1 MNNPSAARSSNS
13 GLAYDQAPPFAA
25 PLLLYLIAPVFL
37 LAAAIAGILLPEWI
51 ADRWSASALI
61 LTHLIAL
68 GFLGL
73 AMCASLL
80 QMLPVVIGIPVPA
93 VRIVAHSTLVG
104 IGLGVTALSVGLWRS
119 EAWWIDIAMLLLGGG
134 LAAFIAGM
142 AASLWRA
149 RHGIQLRMPLLL
161 SGLSLLLTVL
171 LGLALAGAFSGRWAP
186 TADMAGLT
194 HLHLSWGFLGWTLI
208 LVVGVS
214 WQVVPMLQLTPAYP
228 ATPSRMIVHALMIAL
243 SLLTLASLWPTFTVL
258 TLPAVVLIMIAALAY
273 ALLTL
278 RLYRLRRRKIGD
290 ATLGFWRLAM
300 YSLILS
306 VVLMALRW
314 ILPEDLAA
322 PLELLLGL
330 TFLLGFAASVVTGML
345 YKIIPFLCWFHL
357 QAQRMA
363 RKKAGELN
371 SAVAPS
377 MKIFMPDALAQRQ
390 LQSWI
395 IALVLLL
402 PAPLLPSVASIPGL
416 AFLALSA
423 LQLWY
428 NLGQAALR
436 FHREGGKFA

>member
-1 MNNPSAARSSNS
+1 MNNRSEARSSNS
-13 GLAYDQAPPFAA
+13 GLAYDQAPPFGA
-25 PLLLYLIAPVFL
+25 PLRLYLIAPVFL
-37 LAAAIAGILLPEWI
+37 LAAAIAGILLPEWS

-61 LTHLIAL
+61 LTHLITL

-93 VRIVAHSTLVG
+93 ARIVAHSTLVG
-104 IGLGVTALSVGLWRS
+104 LGLGVAALSVGLWRS

-134 LAAFIAGM
+134 LAVFIAGM

-149 RHGIQLRMPLLL
+149 RQGIPLRMPLLL

-171 LGLALAGAFSGRWAP
+171 LGLALAGAFSGRWVP

-194 HLHLSWGFLGWTLI
+194 HLHLSWGLLGWTLI

-228 ATPSRMIVHALMIAL
+228 ATPSRMIVYALMLAL
-243 SLLTLASLWPTFTVL
+243 LLLTLASLWPTLAVL
-258 TLPAVVLIMIAALAY
+258 TLPAVVLSMIAVLAY

-278 RLYRLRRRKIGD
+278 RLYRLRRRKISD
-290 ATLGFWRLAM
+290 TTLGFWRLAM

-322 PLELLLGL
+322 PLERLLGL
-330 TFLLGFAASVVTGML
+330 TFLLGFAVSVVTGML

-357 QAQRMA
+357 HAQRMA

-390 LQSWI
+390 FQSWM

-402 PAPLLPSVASIPGL
+402 PAPFLPSVASIPGL

-436 FHREGGKFA
+436 FQREGGKFA